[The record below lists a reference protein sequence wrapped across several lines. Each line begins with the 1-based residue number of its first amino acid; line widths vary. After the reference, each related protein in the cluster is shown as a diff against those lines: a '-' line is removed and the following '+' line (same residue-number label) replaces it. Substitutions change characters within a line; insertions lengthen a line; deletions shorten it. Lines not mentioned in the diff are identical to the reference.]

1 MPAIDSR
8 LILVLLWIIGCAGV
22 EFWIFQRR
30 NTLPLP
36 GIAWTVAAAFAV
48 RFIPALILPRGA
60 RYEMNV
66 FEQAGAMLLTHQ
78 NVYHAPIAH
87 PYLPLQLYVFA
98 AAEWLTNSVGGAFP
112 FWAKLPNIFADTAMT
127 GVVFLAVR
135 KLRTT
140 PDAHFASWLY
150 VFNPVV
156 ILVVAYQG
164 QYDAIPVLLMIGA
177 WYIFTFHGAR
187 RGGLL
192 GSALV
197 LGLGVLSKTYP
208 VILMPI
214 LLLRLK
220 KPVQWLTVILAV
232 TAVPLLALLLY
243 EWFFPGSLTPI
254 GMRAI
259 RAGSIPGWWGYSA
272 LLNVIVELT
281 GYGADAYAQIVQA
294 GRYVSLAAAVVIIFW
309 SRRLSVL
316 SSLLLTV
323 LTLFTFMPNLGLQ
336 GLSWLIPIGL
346 LLGSVEVKGYTLGVL
361 IYMIIAYWGIHL
373 TDGLYLLLPALYAS
387 VIIQLSSL
395 TAWGAVVWWW
405 WRAVQANLLNAKFS
419 EPRLID

>member
-1 MPAIDSR
+1 MPAIDPR
-8 LILVLLWIIGCAGV
+8 LILVLLWIVGCTGG
-22 EFWIFQRR
+22 EYWLFWKRKTF
-30 NTLPLP
+30 PLP
-36 GIAWTVAAAFAV
+36 GVSWAIAAAFAV

-66 FEQAGAMLLTHQ
+66 FEQAGEMFLAHQ
-78 NVYHAPIAH
+78 NVYHAQIAH
-87 PYLPLQLYVFA
+87 PYLPLQIYLFA
-98 AAEWLTNSVGGAFP
+98 AAAWLTDVVGGAFP
-112 FWAKLPNIFADTAMT
+112 FWAKLPSIFADAAMT
-127 GVVFLAVR
+127 GIIFLAVSR
-135 KLRTT
+135 LRT
-140 PDAHFASWLY
+140 PDDARLASWLY
-150 VFNPVV
+150 AFNPVV
-156 ILVVAYQG
+156 ILVAAYQG

-177 WYIFTFHGAR
+177 WFIFTFHGAR

-192 GSALV
+192 GSSLV

-220 KPVQWLTVILAV
+220 KPAQWLTVILAV
-232 TAVPLLALLLY
+232 AAVPLLALLLY
-243 EWFFPGSLTPI
+243 EWFFPNSLTPI

-346 LLGSVEVKGYTLGVL
+346 LLGSVEVKVYTLGAL
-361 IYMIIAYWGIHL
+361 IHMIISYWGIHL

-387 VIIQLSSL
+387 VIIQISSL

-405 WRAVQANLLNAKFS
+405 WRAVQVNLLNAKFS
-419 EPRLID
+419 EPLLTD